1 MDSGA
6 EGPGYKSQSRRCR
19 VTVLGKMFTS
29 IVLVHQEAKSLAALL
44 RVAAVTAGLAES
56 NGSLPPGL
64 WLTSPAGWLPRTW
77 ISSGTLRSVIEYGL
91 PLPLP
96 LRLPLQTGHLWQYH
110 FDTHT
115 CWCWRSTSVRRVDI
129 FRDTSYTTRPTYI
142 YKLST
147 KFYLIN
153 LLRDKNNICH
163 TTPMKQTSIF
173 AQICSSWQD
182 FNRPSVLA
190 CLLTLRQLR
199 FLFTLRVDR
208 CLKHV
213 DRDAQSRRAVH
224 QYQWPIMALNTRR

>member
-1 MDSGA
+1 M
-6 EGPGYKSQSRRCR
+6 
-19 VTVLGKMFTS
+19 
-29 IVLVHQEAKSLAALL
+29 
-44 RVAAVTAGLAES
+44 
-56 NGSLPPGL
+56 
-64 WLTSPAGWLPRTW
+64 PRTG

-163 TTPMKQTSIF
+163 TTPMKQTNIF
-173 AQICSSWQD
+173 AQICSSWRD
-182 FNRPSVLA
+182 FNRPSMLA

-213 DRDAQSRRAVH
+213 DRDAQSRRASISVTD
-224 QYQWPIMALNTRR
+224 YGVEYEEIICLKFCLIALNTSDAGDINAKVIKQKLVVNIFTFTSLLYYLLYYLHLSLLYYLHWKIHVYRLLYMFASTL